1 MHVVGY
7 DNLLPVLNRF
17 KRAKSFKHTLQEMW
31 REMTSLCI
39 RSKQLMRNY
48 SRLDNG
54 IVRYHE
60 PFYWRMVELMRC
72 SVTVTQIRDVIV
84 CADENVKTVL

>member
-1 MHVVGY
+1 
-7 DNLLPVLNRF
+7 
-17 KRAKSFKHTLQEMW
+17 
-31 REMTSLCI
+31 
-39 RSKQLMRNY
+39 MRN

-60 PFYWRMVELMRC
+60 PFYWWMDELMRC

-84 CADENVKTVL
+84 CGDENVKTVL